1 MIALRRI
8 LTFTRLMLTE
18 YTRSGRIL
26 IELTLAVAFWG
37 LFFQNPRGFV
47 GLDQIFQLSAIFT
60 LLLTLYTSSSMLSL
74 ADRPQSYIV
83 LTRPLARRGY
93 LLGIFIASVTVVWLA
108 FAVVLVLT
116 LVINNP
122 VDLTFRD
129 VVLGSVPTML
139 NIALLS
145 ALMILIS
152 SLVLK
157 NTPRLLLLA
166 ALAIALYSN
175 SWSQA
180 RTNPFISA
188 LQSIFSLL
196 LVPSMKGYQLAQ
208 NRIFTAGD
216 FAAILL
222 AQVAMTALILSLATL
237 AFSRRD
243 LILSGR

>member
-1 MIALRRI
+1 MTALRRI
-8 LTFTRLMLTE
+8 AIFARLMLTE
-18 YTRSGRIL
+18 YIRSGRIL

-37 LFFQNPRGFV
+37 LFFQNPRGEIA
-47 GLDQIFQLSAIFT
+47 LDQVFQLSAIFS
-60 LLLTLYTSSSMLSL
+60 LLLTLYTSSSMLNL
-74 ADRPQSYIV
+74 ADRPQSYMV
-83 LTRPLARRGY
+83 LTRPLARSGY
-93 LLGIFIASVTVVWLA
+93 LLGIYVASVLLVWGA
-108 FAVVLVLT
+108 FFIVLLLT
-116 LVINNP
+116 LLVNRP
-122 VDLTFRD
+122 LDLTVRD
-129 VVLGSVPTML
+129 AVLGSIPTML
-139 NIALLS
+139 NIALLA
-145 ALMILIS
+145 ALMLLIS
-152 SLVLK
+152 SQVLK

-180 RTNPFISA
+180 RANPIISA

-208 NRIFTAGD
+208 NRVLTAGD
-216 FAAILL
+216 FAILL

>member
-1 MIALRRI
+1 MTALRRI
-8 LTFTRLMLTE
+8 LAFTRLMLTE

-37 LFFQNPRGFV
+37 LFFQNPRGSIA
-47 GLDQIFQLSAIFT
+47 LDQMFQLSAIFT

-93 LLGIFIASVTVVWLA
+93 ILGIYIASVVVVCVA
-108 FAVVLVLT
+108 FLIVLLLT
-116 LVINNP
+116 LVVNRP
-122 VDLTFRD
+122 PDLTMRD
-129 VVLGSVPTML
+129 VVLGSVPTIL
-139 NIALLS
+139 NIALLT

-152 SLVLK
+152 SMVLK

-180 RTNPFISA
+180 RANPFISA
-188 LQSIFSLL
+188 LQSVFSLL

-208 NRIFTAGD
+208 NRVFTTGD
-216 FAAILL
+216 IAILL
-222 AQVAMTALILSLATL
+222 AQIAMTALILSLATL